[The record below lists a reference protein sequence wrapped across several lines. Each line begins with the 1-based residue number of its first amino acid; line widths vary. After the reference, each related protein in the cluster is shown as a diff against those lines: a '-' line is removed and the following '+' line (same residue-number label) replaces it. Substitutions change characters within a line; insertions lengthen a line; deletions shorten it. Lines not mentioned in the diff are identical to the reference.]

1 MVYTITKENIDSL
14 KNEGLKADAKRYID
28 QYENFLEYIKESG
41 AGISGEDYSK
51 KEQELLKKLAEKGA
65 QICNSGKSVVINAIS
80 PSCEHCHTGMGS
92 ATYILT
98 LKCNRDCFFCTN
110 KNQADYAE
118 GVNKVYDIIS
128 EFKTHLGY
136 YKKMKSVG
144 ITGGE
149 PLLYPDKCIE
159 FLKEVKKSDKTIQT
173 RIYTNGDLVTEE
185 IMQSLKDAGLDE
197 IRFGLKPDENGKEK
211 QKSLDNLA
219 LAVKYIKRTMV
230 EMPLMLGKV
239 KEMEELMM
247 TLDKIGIFGIN
258 VLEFLYPYV
267 HPDEYKNKGYEVSK
281 RPYKVLYPYTYAGG
295 VPIAQSNIECLEV
308 MLYCL
313 EHNVKMGMHYC
324 SLENKLTAQLYQSN
338 HPIKMSEI
346 EYFSEKDFFLK
357 TAKGYGDDAAKIKA
371 VLDDNK
377 VDHYMYDTSNKV
389 IEFSPTYITL
399 LKDYDMELGLTYLAV
414 DFDEEYGRKVLR
426 EYQIDKVEPKTFELS
441 DI

>member
-1 MVYTITKENIDSL
+1 MVYTITKENIDQIQ
-14 KNEGLKADAKRYID
+14 NEGLKKDALRYIE
-28 QYENFLEYIKESG
+28 QYSRFLDYIKESG
-41 AGISGEDYSK
+41 AEISNVDYAE
-51 KEQELLKKLAEKGA
+51 KEYELLKKLEEKGA
-65 QICNSGKSVVINAIS
+65 KICNSGKSVVINAIS

-136 YKKMKSVG
+136 YKKMKSVA

-149 PLLYPDKCIE
+149 PLLYPEKCIE
-159 FLKEVKKSDKTIQT
+159 FIKEVKKADKTIQT

-185 IMQSLKDAGLDE
+185 MLQSLKDVGLDE
-197 IRFGLKPDENGKEK
+197 IRFGLKPDDNGKVS

-219 LAVKYIKRTMV
+219 LANKYIKRTMV

-239 KEMEELMM
+239 KEMEELML
-247 TLDKIGIFGIN
+247 TLDKIGIFGVN

-267 HPDEYKNKGYEVSK
+267 HPDEYRGKGYEVVN

-295 VPIAQSNIECLEV
+295 VPVAKSSVECLEV

-313 EHNVKMGMHYC
+313 EHHVKIGMHYC

-357 TAKGYGDDAAKIKA
+357 TAKGYGDDAEVIKK
-371 VLDDNK
+371 VLDENN

-389 IEFSPTYITL
+389 IEFSPTYIPL
-399 LKDYDMELGLTYLAV
+399 LKDYNMELGLTYLAV